1 MVGNRDLRV
10 LCTPVMEAGWVEFL
24 RAPADGG
31 HAVQVYAQLDEL
43 AESLAAYLA
52 TGFAAGEPAVVIATR
67 DHQEIF
73 TRFLAGAGWDA
84 EVLGEAGLL
93 LTLDADETLAL
104 LFEGGELS
112 ATAFERVVGG
122 VIDRTAERFPERRIR
137 AFGEMVDL
145 LTARGEPDTAVA
157 LEELWNTLAKTRSF
171 SLLCGYR
178 LDVFD
183 RDSQQL
189 LPAVCSA
196 HTHVRPAYNM
206 ARLDRAVHA
215 ALDEVLGATNS
226 KMVQEIVREDAQH
239 LSAPLSEQM
248 LMWVSQRMP
257 RHAERVLATARDKYA
272 APVASLR

>member
-1 MVGNRDLRV
+1 VGV
-10 LCTPVMEAGWVEFL
+10 VEARWVEFL
-24 RAPADGG
+24 RTPGDAG
-31 HAVQVYAQLDEL
+31 HAVQVYAELDEL
-43 AESLAAYLA
+43 AESVAAYLA

-67 DHQEIF
+67 DHHETF

-93 LTLDADETLAL
+93 LTLDAEETLAS
-104 LFEGGELS
+104 LFEDGKLS

-122 VIDRTAERFPERRIR
+122 VIDGTAQRFPERRIR

-145 LTARGEPDTAVA
+145 LTARGEPDTAA
-157 LEELWNTLAKTRSF
+157 ELEELWNELTKTRRF

-183 RDSQQL
+183 RASQQM

-196 HTHVRPAYNM
+196 HTHVRPAYDM

-215 ALDEVLGATNS
+215 ALDEVLGASNS
-226 KMVQEIVREDAQH
+226 RMVQEIVREDSKH
-239 LSAPLSEQM
+239 NSAPVSEQM
-248 LMWVSQRMP
+248 LMWVSTRMP
-257 RHAERVLATARDKYA
+257 RHAERVLAATRAKYEPEL
-272 APVASLR
+272 APVD

>member
-1 MVGNRDLRV
+1 
-10 LCTPVMEAGWVEFL
+10 MEAGWVDFL
-24 RAPADGG
+24 KAPADGG

-43 AESLAAYLA
+43 AESVAAYLA

-67 DHQEIF
+67 DHQETF

-84 EVLGEAGLL
+84 EVLVESGLL
-93 LTLDADETLAL
+93 LTLDAAETLASL
-104 LFEGGELS
+104 LEDGELS

-145 LTARGEPDTAVA
+145 LTARGEPDTAAA
-157 LEELWNTLAKTRSF
+157 LEELWNELTRTRRF

-196 HTHVRPAYNM
+196 HTHVRPAYDM
-206 ARLDRAVHA
+206 ARLDRAVDT
-215 ALDEVLGATNS
+215 ALDEVLGVANAR
-226 KMVQEIVREDAQH
+226 MVQEIVREQAREH
-239 LSAPLSEQM
+239 STPVSEQL
-248 LMWVSQRMP
+248 LMWVSRRMP
-257 RHAERVLATARDKYA
+257 RHAERVLAVARA
-272 APVASLR
+272 AYGPVLAYDAVPASVD